1 MKKVECIIHAE
12 KVQSLLDT
20 LVGFDVWGVTE
31 IPVRGCGRQKGYY
44 SETDYKDTTKK
55 VKLLPFVKL
64 EFVVKDEVVEG
75 LVNRILETAKTGS
88 LSMGNGKIFI
98 YSCEDS
104 IRISTGERGIEA
116 ISE

>member
-88 LSMGNGKIFI
+88 LIMGNGKIFI
-98 YSCEDS
+98 YPCEDS
-104 IRISTGERGIEA
+104 IRISTGERGIQA